1 MNLGTFTGPV
11 TIVSPRI
18 GPPGRGEVF
27 EARPEIIRRNRWI
40 TVAYNGKRIAK
51 VIPGPDAEAQIQRVV
66 DSVKEAQR
74 EAVERHNAQFGAS
87 AEYGWSHDTLE
98 SGDEVS
104 VTGLSTVLPEAVE
117 EAKEAAHK
125 AEEFANGAT
134 EGAGEAKEAAH
145 KAEEIA
151 QTIEGVEPLTSSQ
164 TEAPVAVASSVVRRP
179 SRKRK

>member
-51 VIPGPDAEAQIQRVV
+51 VIPGPDAEAQIQRAVN
-66 DSVKEAQR
+66 SVKEAQR

-87 AEYGWSHDTLE
+87 AEYGGSHDTLE

-104 VTGLSTVLPEAVE
+104 MTGLSTVPTE
-117 EAKEAAHK
+117 EA
-125 AEEFANGAT
+125 
-134 EGAGEAKEAAH
+134 AGEAQEAAH

-151 QTIEGVEPLTSSQ
+151 QTIEGVEAPTPTQ
-164 TEAPVAVASSVVRRP
+164 VEAPAAARSSVVKRP
-179 SRKRK
+179 ARKRQ